1 MWPVRSDGGPEEQ
14 GRTKAVI
21 KKRIRLNLWQRW
33 IGAIGDSKILF
44 GEWKISSHRL
54 LTKQRR
60 ILVDHSGASAQ
71 S

>member
-44 GEWKISSHRL
+44 GSARFHR
-54 LTKQRR
+54 
-60 ILVDHSGASAQ
+60 IDF
-71 S
+71 